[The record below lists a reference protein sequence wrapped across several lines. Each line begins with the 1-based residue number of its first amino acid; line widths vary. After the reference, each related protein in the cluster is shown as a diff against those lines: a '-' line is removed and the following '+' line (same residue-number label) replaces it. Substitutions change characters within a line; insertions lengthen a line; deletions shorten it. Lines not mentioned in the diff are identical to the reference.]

1 MHHLQTPVP
10 IFIVNDY
17 DEGVADVKC
26 LGATVCYNSDCLKI
40 TGFKSFYDSQSEI
53 NTSNWSYSDR
63 DAYQMNAITF
73 VLTLQ
78 LNSQD
83 NMQFANVFYL

>member
-1 MHHLQTPVP
+1 MRHLQKPVP
-10 IFIVNDY
+10 IFIINDY

-40 TGFKSFYDSQSEI
+40 TGFKSLYDSQSEI

-63 DAYQMNAITF
+63 GDAYPMNAITF

-78 LNSQD
+78 LNS
-83 NMQFANVFYL
+83 LTR

>member
-1 MHHLQTPVP
+1 MHHVQTPVP

-78 LNSQD
+78 LNS
-83 NMQFANVFYL
+83 LTR

>member
-1 MHHLQTPVP
+1 MRHLQKPVP
-10 IFIVNDY
+10 IFIINDY
-17 DEGVADVKC
+17 DGVADVKC

-40 TGFKSFYDSQSEI
+40 TGFKSLYDSQSEI

-63 DAYQMNAITF
+63 GDAYQMNAITF

-78 LNSQD
+78 LNS
-83 NMQFANVFYL
+83 LTR